1 MKQSLT
7 CGSNIVTPNEL
18 LQERKIEL
26 FNIAWKVGLHTVPF
40 NNLLIFLKKVSF
52 MFYKVTLSRQRK

>member
-26 FNIAWKVGLHTVPF
+26 FNIA
-40 NNLLIFLKKVSF
+40 
-52 MFYKVTLSRQRK
+52 